1 MSTLEKAMILLQ
13 EMPEQSLE
21 TIYAFM
27 QSLSAYE
34 NQTKHSTETSF
45 HTVEHVSSELTSSKK
60 ISVEKRRKGFQG
72 LMSFAGTLPKDFD
85 YKQELEKAREEKYAR
100 FI

>member
-27 QSLSAYE
+27 QSLFAYE
-34 NQTKHSTETSF
+34 NQSEHSTKVSLN
-45 HTVEHVSSELTSSKK
+45 TVEHVIPELALSKD
-60 ISVEKRRKGFQG
+60 SVEKRRKGFQG
-72 LMSFAGTLPKDFD
+72 LMSFAGTLPQDFD